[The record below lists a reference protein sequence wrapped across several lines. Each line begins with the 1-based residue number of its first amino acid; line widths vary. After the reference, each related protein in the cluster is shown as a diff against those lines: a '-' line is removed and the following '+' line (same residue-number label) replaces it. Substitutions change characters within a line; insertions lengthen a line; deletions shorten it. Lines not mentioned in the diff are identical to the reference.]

1 MEIKTRYASPVRSNE
16 FLLKMCRLSS
26 RERRENKRGLPVNL
40 WGSMDKDVGKSKNRM
55 RSGIIGIAKITT
67 KPPQTEI

>member
-1 MEIKTRYASPVRSNE
+1 
-16 FLLKMCRLSS
+16 MCRLSS
-26 RERRENKRGLPVNL
+26 RERRENKRGLPVYL
-40 WGSMDKDVGKSKNRM
+40 WDSMDRDVGKNKNRM